1 MGQVDLANS
10 LCFSGLHSIWVSRG
24 GTEDNG
30 IGLINTSLILILSSW
45 CNFSGLSS
53 SRLKL
58 QSQHFRWQCCSW
70 RGNHRLRCDQP
81 VECSVQYSLC
91 HSWVKLSS
99 TMIVS
104 SHSIRLIPVIWP
116 VLVCITII
124 TPYIIAVSLG
134 HVYPFLPSISKA
146 ASFEPQASL
155 FGALMT
161 LVAFL
166 GLAMMVARYVQ
177 VQAVPGDLGCE
188 FSSKIIRLNKVGLR
202 FGISCL
208 IGVVLVAS
216 VRSSAKVVG
225 IMADKTARIRTLG

>member
-1 MGQVDLANS
+1 M
-10 LCFSGLHSIWVSRG
+10 
-24 GTEDNG
+24 T
-30 IGLINTSLILILSSW
+30 
-45 CNFSGLSS
+45 
-53 SRLKL
+53 
-58 QSQHFRWQCCSW
+58 
-70 RGNHRLRCDQP
+70 
-81 VECSVQYSLC
+81 
-91 HSWVKLSS
+91 LSS

-104 SHSIRLIPVIWP
+104 SRSIRLIPVIWP

-177 VQAVPGDLGCE
+177 VQAVPGDLECE

-216 VRSSAKVVG
+216 VRSSAEVVC
-225 IMADKTARIRTLG
+225 IMAEKTARIRTLG

>member
-1 MGQVDLANS
+1 M
-10 LCFSGLHSIWVSRG
+10 
-24 GTEDNG
+24 
-30 IGLINTSLILILSSW
+30 
-45 CNFSGLSS
+45 
-53 SRLKL
+53 
-58 QSQHFRWQCCSW
+58 
-70 RGNHRLRCDQP
+70 
-81 VECSVQYSLC
+81 
-91 HSWVKLSS
+91 KLSS

-104 SHSIRLIPVIWP
+104 SRSIRLIPVIWP

-177 VQAVPGDLGCE
+177 VQAVPGDLECE

-216 VRSSAKVVG
+216 VRSSAKVVC